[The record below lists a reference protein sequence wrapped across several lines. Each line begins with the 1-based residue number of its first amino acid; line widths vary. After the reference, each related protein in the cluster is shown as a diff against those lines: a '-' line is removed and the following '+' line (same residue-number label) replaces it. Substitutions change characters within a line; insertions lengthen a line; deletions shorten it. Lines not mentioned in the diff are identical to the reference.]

1 MKQRIQIAV
10 RIDEETLKRV
20 DELVERVKWDATF
33 GETIRRSDV
42 LREAIRRGVDE
53 LEKETK
59 K

>member
-20 DELVERVKWDATF
+20 DELVVRVKWDATF